1 LDAITGAAE
10 MTENI
15 KNPWGFNDLMVIAA
29 FRYCLGRSTYIVGT
43 CVDWLTEHWPNFS
56 VDTQQ
61 LIKKELEEAFK
72 SDNEDREKA
81 RNLKTLGWDCDR
93 NDWERVRQMWM
104 DEDDI

>member
-1 LDAITGAAE
+1 

-61 LIKKELEEAFK
+61 LIKKK
-72 SDNEDREKA
+72 SLKKHSKATMRIEK
-81 RNLKTLGWDCDR
+81 KQET
-93 NDWERVRQMWM
+93 
-104 DEDDI
+104 